1 MRFAT
6 RREWLKSS
14 SEWSSIIEVLANVA
28 GLTSLAPYSKRR
40 RSILR
45 RVLSVLSAAALM
57 AAMLVAL
64 QGPAMAQSFDFNGFD
79 HNGFFDHHNNFDNGF
94 FNNGF
99 EQDIGDTG
107 DVNISTRVSQSGNNS
122 NQCVAPLQF
131 GNTGNLQ
138 NAQGF
143 SQFNSFAD
151 DIEFDGSSFLFA
163 PEQNVNCG
171 QAVKQSSAAS

>member
-1 MRFAT
+1 MAMM
-6 RREWLKSS
+6 L
-14 SEWSSIIEVLANVA
+14 IVLQA
-28 GLTSLAPYSKRR
+28 
-40 RSILR
+40 
-45 RVLSVLSAAALM
+45 
-57 AAMLVAL
+57 
-64 QGPAMAQSFDFNGFD
+64 PAMAQSFRFNHNNNDFFD
-79 HNGFFDHHNNFDNGF
+79 HNNGFFDHNNNDFFNHRNFDN
-94 FNNGF
+94 NGF
-99 EQDIGDTG
+99 DQNIGDTG
-107 DVNISTRVSQSGNNS
+107 DVNLSTQVSGSGNNS

-143 SQFNSFAD
+143 TQLNSFAD

>member
-1 MRFAT
+1 
-6 RREWLKSS
+6 
-14 SEWSSIIEVLANVA
+14 
-28 GLTSLAPYSKRR
+28 
-40 RSILR
+40 
-45 RVLSVLSAAALM
+45 M
-57 AAMLVAL
+57 AAMLAL
-64 QGPAMAQSFDFNGFD
+64 VQGPAMAQSFNFDDNHFD
-79 HNGFFDHHNNFDNGF
+79 HHNNDFFDHNNFDNGF

-107 DVNISTRVSQSGNNS
+107 DVNISTRVSQSGNNA

-151 DIEFDGSSFLFA
+151 DIQFDGSSFVFN
-163 PEQNVNCG
+163 PQQNVRCN
-171 QAVKQSSAAS
+171 QQVQQSSAASSWSDWWSW